1 MRSAWETFSCPSHFL
16 SKWLGHKNTD
26 LGIRTY
32 PQQLAYGHVQ
42 LLAHEYSICIRF
54 ISWSKDW
61 HHKRSCCLGTFNFL
75 GQHIRRWLWKVSSR
89 KWWKKRISVKFR
101 EWTWPE
107 TWLMHASTIRIS
119 SQCIDSQSRAKSFWS
134 ELIMCSLRKAS
145 WWKDG
150 SLAGI

>member
-1 MRSAWETFSCPSHFL
+1 MRSAWETFSCPSNFL

-61 HHKRSCCLGTFNFL
+61 QAVLLLGNVQL
-75 GQHIRRWLWKVSSR
+75 P
-89 KWWKKRISVKFR
+89 
-101 EWTWPE
+101 WT
-107 TWLMHASTIRIS
+107 THSTL
-119 SQCIDSQSRAKSFWS
+119 ALKS
-134 ELIMCSLRKAS
+134 AVP
-145 WWKDG
+145 
-150 SLAGI
+150 